1 MIKLTAVGIYAIG
14 LAMLVFS
21 LLGILELVDFK
32 PLAGLVLY
40 LLLRE
45 VSEFI
50 IAINFK
56 GDKYEE

>member
-50 IAINFK
+50 IAMSFQGDGK
-56 GDKYEE
+56 G

>member
-50 IAINFK
+50 IAMAFQ
-56 GDKYEE
+56 GDGKE